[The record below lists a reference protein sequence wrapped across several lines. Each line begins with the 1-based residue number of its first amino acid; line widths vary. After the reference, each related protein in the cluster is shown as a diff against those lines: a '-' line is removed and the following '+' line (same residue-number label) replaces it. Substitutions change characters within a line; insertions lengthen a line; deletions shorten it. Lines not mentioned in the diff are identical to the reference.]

1 MKKNFLLITGGTG
14 GHVIPAKNFA
24 NYLSIK
30 NINCTIITDKRG
42 YKYFDNYS
50 GKIYVI
56 SSSNLNGNIIL
67 KIYGIFQIL
76 LGLIQSFIIIFLLKP
91 SHSIS
96 FGSYASFSPML
107 SCIVFKPFYKVKL
120 YIHEQNS
127 IIGRTNKFFLN
138 FTNKL
143 FLNFDIKSKINSKF
157 KDKIFVVGSPENSFK
172 KNFNISNINSE
183 SNFTIFISGG
193 SQGSEF
199 VSHFATNL
207 IKIIDNEKIIKAKF
221 IFQCSKNLIKKQE
234 EKLRNIKSPIVLK
247 DFFINIDEILANAN
261 LAICR
266 AGAGTIVDLIN
277 FKLPSILI
285 PLPSS
290 KDNHQFFNA
299 KILAK
304 HDLAI
309 IIDQNND
316 DLDRAKRH
324 IYETYNNAKKLESMN
339 KKFDMIQVKNSNTL
353 IYKLIINEN

>member
-1 MKKNFLLITGGTG
+1 
-14 GHVIPAKNFA
+14 
-24 NYLSIK
+24 
-30 NINCTIITDKRG
+30 
-42 YKYFDNYS
+42 
-50 GKIYVI
+50 
-56 SSSNLNGNIIL
+56 
-67 KIYGIFQIL
+67 
-76 LGLIQSFIIIFLLKP
+76 
-91 SHSIS
+91 
-96 FGSYASFSPML
+96 ML
-107 SCIVFKPFYKVKL
+107 SCMVFKPFYKVKL

-157 KDKIFVVGSPENSFK
+157 KDKIFVVGSPENNFQ
-172 KNFNISNINSE
+172 KNNNISNKNSK

-199 VSHFATNL
+199 VSNFATNL
-207 IKIIDNEKIIKAKF
+207 IKIIDDEKIIKAKF
-221 IFQCSKNLIKKQE
+221 IFQCSKHLIKKYEAELQ
-234 EKLRNIKSPIVLK
+234 NIKSPIILK
-247 DFFINIDEILANAN
+247 DFFINVDEILANSN

-299 KILAK
+299 EILAK

-309 IIDQNND
+309 IFDQNND
-316 DLDRAKRH
+316 DLDKAKRH
-324 IYETYNNAKKLESMN
+324 IYETYSNESKLESMN
-339 KKFDMIQVKNSNTL
+339 KKFDMIKVKNSNTL
-353 IYKLIINEN
+353 IYKLILNAN

>member
-1 MKKNFLLITGGTG
+1 MKEKFLLITGGTG

-42 YKYFDNYS
+42 FKYFENYN
-50 GKIYVI
+50 GKIYII
-56 SSSNLNGNIIL
+56 SSSNLNGNLIF
-67 KIYGIFQIL
+67 KIFGIFQIL
-76 LGLIQSFIIIFLLKP
+76 LGLIQSFIIIYLLKP

-107 SCIVFKPFYKVKL
+107 SCIVFKPFFKVKL

-143 FLNFDIKSKINSKF
+143 FLNFDIKSQINFKF
-157 KDKIFVVGSPENSFK
+157 KNKIFIVGSPENSFK
-172 KNFNISNINSE
+172 KNFNISNNNSE

-199 VSHFATNL
+199 VSNFATNL
-207 IKIIDNEKIIKAKF
+207 IKIINNEKIIKAKF
-221 IFQCSKNLIKKQE
+221 IFQCSKNLIKTQE
-234 EKLRNIKSPIVLK
+234 EKLRNIKSPINLK

-309 IIDQNND
+309 IIDQNNY
-316 DLDRAKRH
+316 DLDRAKRY
-324 IYETYNNAKKLESMN
+324 IYETYSNAKKLESMN

-353 IYKLIINEN
+353 IYKLILNEN

>member
-67 KIYGIFQIL
+67 KIFGIFQIL

-107 SCIVFKPFYKVKL
+107 SCILFKSFYKVKL

-143 FLNFDIKSKINSKF
+143 FLQILISFA
-157 KDKIFVVGSPENSFK
+157 IFYNY
-172 KNFNISNINSE
+172 I
-183 SNFTIFISGG
+183 
-193 SQGSEF
+193 
-199 VSHFATNL
+199 
-207 IKIIDNEKIIKAKF
+207 
-221 IFQCSKNLIKKQE
+221 
-234 EKLRNIKSPIVLK
+234 
-247 DFFINIDEILANAN
+247 INILVE
-261 LAICR
+261 
-266 AGAGTIVDLIN
+266 
-277 FKLPSILI
+277 FKCL
-285 PLPSS
+285 
-290 KDNHQFFNA
+290 
-299 KILAK
+299 
-304 HDLAI
+304 
-309 IIDQNND
+309 
-316 DLDRAKRH
+316 H
-324 IYETYNNAKKLESMN
+324 IY
-339 KKFDMIQVKNSNTL
+339 
-353 IYKLIINEN
+353 IYVCVRMHVYVYVYALLHVCMSV